1 VPEQHAIA
9 GTNRRG
15 GGDVPDVEGELR
27 ARAAADG
34 VEFFFALFVDMHG
47 RPCAKMVPVEALGV
61 MLGGGSGFAGF
72 AAGPMG
78 QSPAD
83 PDMIAV
89 PDVAS
94 YTLAPWQ
101 PGLAVLHCDISVE
114 GEPWPYTPRL
124 ILKRMLEKARA
135 RGLDYQVG
143 VEAEYFLVRR
153 DGDKGIEVADPL
165 DRMAGPCY
173 DAKGLTRMYDHLT
186 TVSKYMNQLG
196 WENYA
201 NDHEDANGQ
210 FEQNFHFADALT
222 SADRLIF
229 FRYMVQTIA
238 HRAGLAATFM
248 PKPFANLTGSGL
260 HLHSSLWDATTGAEL
275 FADPADG
282 RGLGMSQLG
291 YQYIAGLIDHGPALA
306 GVTCPTVNSYKRMGV
321 GAPLSGATW
330 APAYAT
336 YGGNNRTQMLR
347 VPEAGR
353 VENRAVDGSA
363 NPYLAMAAQLAAG
376 LDGIDRGLDPGEPNK
391 DNLYLLSAEEVDRRG
406 IRTLPPTLL
415 HAMDE
420 LLADDVMR
428 DALGKTADGDYV
440 DYYAKVK
447 REEFH
452 AWHSVVS
459 DWEVERYLTLF

>member
-1 VPEQHAIA
+1 M
-9 GTNRRG
+9 
-15 GGDVPDVEGELR
+15 PDVEGELR

-124 ILKRMLEKARA
+124 ILKRMVEKARA

-153 DGDKGIEVADPL
+153 DGDNGIEVADPL

-222 SADRLIF
+222 SADRLVF
-229 FRYMVQTIA
+229 FRYMVHTIA

-260 HLHSSLWDATTGAEL
+260 HMHSSLWDAATGAEL
-275 FADPADG
+275 FADPADP

-391 DNLYLLSAEEVDRRG
+391 DNLYLLSADEVGGRG
-406 IRTLPPTLL
+406 IRTMPPTLL

-420 LLADDVMR
+420 LVADDVIR

>member
-1 VPEQHAIA
+1 MA
-9 GTNRRG
+9 
-15 GGDVPDVEGELR
+15 DVVDELKSR
-27 ARAAADG
+27 AEADG
-34 VEFFFALFVDMHG
+34 VEFFFAMFVDMHG
-47 RPCAKMVPVEALGV
+47 RPCAKMVPVEATDVL
-61 MLGGGSGFAGF
+61 LGGGAGFAGF

-89 PDVAS
+89 PDPAS
-94 YTLAPWQ
+94 YTVAPWQ
-101 PGLAVLHCDISVE
+101 PNLAVLQCDIHVE
-114 GEPWPYTPRL
+114 GQPWPYTPRL
-124 ILKRMLEKARA
+124 ILKRMLDKARD

-143 VEAEYFLVRR
+143 MEAEYFLVRR
-153 DGDKGIEVADPL
+153 NDAGGIEVADPL
-165 DRMAGPCY
+165 DRLAGPCY

-186 TVSKYMNQLG
+186 TISKYMNRLG
-196 WENYA
+196 WQNYA

-210 FEQNFHFADALT
+210 FEQNFRYADALT
-222 SADRLIF
+222 SADRLVF
-229 FRYMVQTIA
+229 FRFMVHTVA
-238 HRAGLAATFM
+238 HQAGLAATFM

-260 HLHSSLWDATTGAEL
+260 HFHSSLWDATTGAEL
-275 FADPADG
+275 FADPADP
-282 RGLGMSQLG
+282 RGLGLSQLA

-306 GVTCPTVNSYKRMGV
+306 GVICPTVNSYKRIGV

-347 VPEAGR
+347 VPDGGR

-376 LDGIDRGLDPGEPNK
+376 LDGIDRGLDPGEPNE
-391 DNLYLLSAEEVDRRG
+391 DNLYTLSLDEIAARG
-406 IRTLPPTLL
+406 IKTMPPTLL
-415 HAMDE
+415 HAVDE
-420 LLADDVMR
+420 LVADDVMR
-428 DALGKTADGDYV
+428 DALGKTSDGDYV

-459 DWEVERYLTLF
+459 DWEVERYLTLY

>member
-1 VPEQHAIA
+1 M
-9 GTNRRG
+9 
-15 GGDVPDVEGELR
+15 PDVEFELR
-27 ARAAADG
+27 ARAEADG
-34 VEFFFALFVDMHG
+34 IEFFFAMFVDMHG
-47 RPCAKMVPVEALGV
+47 RPCAKMVPINALDV
-61 MLGGGSGFAGF
+61 LLGGGAGFAGF

-89 PDVAS
+89 PDLAS
-94 YTLAPWQ
+94 YTLVPWQ
-101 PGLAVLHCDISVE
+101 PGLAVLHCDIHVE
-114 GEPWPYTPRL
+114 GQPWPYTPRL
-124 ILKRMLEKARA
+124 ILKRMVEKARE

-143 VEAEYFLVRR
+143 MEAEYFLVRR
-153 DGDKGIEVADPL
+153 DGTGTIEVADPL
-165 DRMAGPCY
+165 DRSPAPCY

-186 TVSKYMNQLG
+186 TVSKYMNRLG
-196 WENYA
+196 WQNYA

-210 FEQNFHFADALT
+210 FEQNFRYADALT

-229 FRYMVQTIA
+229 FRYMVHTIA
-238 HRAGLAATFM
+238 HQAGLAATFM
-248 PKPFANLTGSGL
+248 PKPFANLTGTGL
-260 HLHSSLWDATTGAEL
+260 HLHSSLWDITTGAEL
-275 FADPADG
+275 FPDPADP
-282 RGLGMSQLG
+282 RGLGMSKLA
-291 YQYIAGLIDHGPALA
+291 YQYIAGLIDHAPALA
-306 GVTCPTVNSYKRMGV
+306 GVVCPTVNSYKRIGV
-321 GAPLSGATW
+321 GAPVSGATW

-347 VPEAGR
+347 VPDGGR

-391 DNLYLLSAEEVDRRG
+391 DNLFLLSADEIARRG
-406 IRTLPPTLL
+406 IRTMPPTLL

-420 LLADDVMR
+420 LVADNVMR
-428 DALGKTADGDYV
+428 DALGKTPDGDYV

-459 DWEVERYLTLF
+459 DWEVERYLTLY

>member
-1 VPEQHAIA
+1 
-9 GTNRRG
+9 
-15 GGDVPDVEGELR
+15 
-27 ARAAADG
+27 
-34 VEFFFALFVDMHG
+34 
-47 RPCAKMVPVEALGV
+47 
-61 MLGGGSGFAGF
+61 
-72 AAGPMG
+72 MG

-83 PDMIAV
+83 PDRIAV

-94 YTLAPWQ
+94 YTLTPWQ

-153 DGDKGIEVADPL
+153 DGDNGIEVADPL

-173 DAKGLTRMYDHLT
+173 DAKGLSRMYDHLT

-210 FEQNFHFADALT
+210 FEQNFRYADALT

-229 FRYMVQTIA
+229 FRYMVHTIA
-238 HRAGLAATFM
+238 HNAGLAATFM

-260 HLHSSLWDATTGAEL
+260 HLHSSLWDAAAGAEL
-275 FADPADG
+275 FADPDDA
-282 RGLGMSQLG
+282 RGLGLSQMA
-291 YQYIAGLIDHGPALA
+291 YHYIGGLIAHAPALA
-306 GVTCPTVNSYKRMGV
+306 AVTCPTVNSYKRFGV

-336 YGGNNRTQMLR
+336 YGGKNPTPMLR
-347 VPEAGR
+347 APEGGRGGKPGCDRSAQPCPGHAPPAG
-353 VENRAVDGSA
+353 
-363 NPYLAMAAQLAAG
+363 
-376 LDGIDRGLDPGEPNK
+376 PGPGRT
-391 DNLYLLSAEEVDRRG
+391 RRRPG
-406 IRTLPPTLL
+406 PGRR
-415 HAMDE
+415 H
-420 LLADDVMR
+420 
-428 DALGKTADGDYV
+428 
-440 DYYAKVK
+440 
-447 REEFH
+447 
-452 AWHSVVS
+452 
-459 DWEVERYLTLF
+459 

>member
-1 VPEQHAIA
+1 M
-9 GTNRRG
+9 
-15 GGDVPDVEGELR
+15 PDVEGELR

-47 RPCAKMVPVEALGV
+47 RPCAKMVPVQALGV

-89 PDVAS
+89 PDVTS

-210 FEQNFHFADALT
+210 FEQNFRFADALT

-229 FRYMVQTIA
+229 FRYMVQTVA

-275 FADPADG
+275 FADPDDR

-391 DNLYLLSAEEVDRRG
+391 DNLYLLSADEVASRG

-420 LLADDVMR
+420 LVADDVMR